1 MSKRKY
7 HMKIPV
13 DEEWNKPL
21 DDGGFD
27 LETHLC
33 SFRMNGCLGSKD
45 LPGTPYK
52 VDRARV

>member
-1 MSKRKY
+1 
-7 HMKIPV
+7 MKIPV

-21 DDGGFD
+21 DEGGFD